1 MNRATRSLS
10 RPAAATAALVLGGI
24 ALAGCSGGSGA
35 ASTAPAASPSASS
48 GASASSVDPNA
59 AAPAAA
65 ADIPDNQAFV
75 PFTPAGASF
84 AVSVPEGWSR
94 TSPGPST
101 TTFTDKLNSVTIET
115 SQQAQAPTVASVEST
130 ELAAV
135 SSAATNYQAGK
146 TQQVT
151 RKAGSVIES
160 TYRADSAPNA
170 VTSKVVNDDVSRYV
184 YHRSGTEV
192 VLTLSS
198 PHGAD
203 SVDAWKIVTDSF
215 TWT

>member
-10 RPAAATAALVLGGI
+10 RPAAAAATLLLGGI
-24 ALAGCSGGSGA
+24 ALAGCSGGGT
-35 ASTAPAASPSASS
+35 ASTTPAASPSASS
-48 GASASSVDPNA
+48 SASASGVDPNA
-59 AAPAAA
+59 PEAAA
-65 ADIPDNQAFV
+65 AGDIPDNQAFV

-101 TTFTDKLNSVTIET
+101 TTFTDKLSSVTVET
-115 SQQAQAPTVASVEST
+115 SQQPRAPTVASVEST

-135 SSAATNYQAGK
+135 SSAAENYRAGR

-170 VTSKVVNDDVSRYV
+170 VTSKVVNQDVSRYV

-192 VLTLSS
+192 VVTLSA

-203 SVDAWKIVTDSF
+203 TVDPWKTVTDSF